1 MDHVNMAGD
10 ETCGV
15 SFDRKVARR
24 SALIAMPALRL
35 LPRHLGGADAVAVKL
50 LVRVHGDVHAQ

>member
-1 MDHVNMAGD
+1 MDHVNMTGD
-10 ETCGV
+10 ETRGV
-15 SFDRKVARR
+15 SSSKESRGERVDRDAG
-24 SALIAMPALRL
+24 LRL